1 MGLQNRNIVG
11 GLKIRKEKQVLL
23 CVCVCV
29 CVCVCMHMCEWE
41 HWGGGEKRGVEYK
54 QSSGHEKHF
63 VFTISQAIG
72 GF

>member
-11 GLKIRKEKQVLL
+11 GLKIRKEKLVLL

-54 QSSGHEKHF
+54 
-63 VFTISQAIG
+63 
-72 GF
+72 